1 MLNLIKNGYKGII
14 YSLILVLCMSGMFKF
29 FGVSLRANFVWIVGL
44 LVISAVLYIF
54 VFAKKN
60 AYIKSTIGVLRSGSD
75 VKFDVFRIIAFNL
88 VIINHIISMDLEKF
102 VGIPK
107 DIYSLIYSF
116 CEVANPLYI
125 MLSGALLLGYREES
139 LYDFYT
145 KRVTKVALPM
155 IVYYF
160 FAMLLCGQP
169 LNLDNLKVGFTALY
183 NGRTIYTPQYWLM
196 YTLLELYI
204 VVPFFRQMIKNLPYK
219 MLTNIV
225 IITLVYS
232 GILIYLPVRI
242 GVIPAFADYLGV
254 FIIGYWL
261 KLDETRK
268 YDRLIWIGSVISAIV
283 LLILYFTRVE
293 NYLYYII
300 NYAPVC
306 VIMGMGIMSLFYA
319 KKNYSSKNNYVI
331 AFLSKYSFGVMLIH
345 SVITLYVR
353 NELHIDCSSYG
364 MIGGFILYYLLS
376 VVFCLIMAYLID
388 NTAVFIV
395 KYIIDA
401 LFTSIKK
408 IIPMKEK

>member
-1 MLNLIKNGYKGII
+1 MLSLIKNGYKGILYSI
-14 YSLILVLCMSGMFKF
+14 SLIICLMGIFKF
-29 FGVSLRANFVWIVGL
+29 FGVSLRANLGWIIVL
-44 LVISAVLYIF
+44 FFISAVLYIG
-54 VFAKKN
+54 VFAKKKD
-60 AYIKSTIGVLRSGSD
+60 YIKSSIGILRSGSD
-75 VKFDVFRIIAFNL
+75 VKFDLFRIIAFNF
-88 VIINHIISMDLEKF
+88 VIINHIISMDLDKF

-169 LNLDNLKVGFTALY
+169 LNLENLKVGFTALY

-225 IITLVYS
+225 IISLVYS

-242 GVIPAFADYLGV
+242 GVIPVFADYLGV

-261 KLDETRK
+261 KLEETRK
-268 YDRLIWIGSVISAIV
+268 YDKLIWVGTVISAIV
-283 LLILYFTRVE
+283 LLILYFAKIE

-306 VIMGMGIMSLFYA
+306 VIMGMGIMSFFYA
-319 KKNYSSKNNYVI
+319 KKSNSTKNNYVI

-364 MIGGFILYYLLS
+364 MIGGFIVYYLLS
-376 VVFCLIMAYLID
+376 LVLCLIMAYLID
-388 NTAVFIV
+388 NTAVFVV
-395 KYIIDA
+395 KYIVDV
-401 LFTSIKK
+401 LFTTIKK